1 MFDSEGSY
9 DVDETPHFTFIWTIE
24 NIRLPIYTKCP
35 IFTAKNLEMTQ
46 WSLFLSCASYGDVF
60 LSIYRERDDDGPDSI
75 EIKCELSLLRTD
87 GLPLI
92 KKVEINKFEICSRIV
107 FDFPDE
113 LEVFLGRR
121 NEFLPNDELTIR
133 CRMWRTGT
141 EILKPDLCFARTR
154 FRPNRLSFVWAV
166 REFSSLRTGQVRK
179 LFLDTTSTEEIT
191 LEFFIKETE
200 GKEYI
205 NVVFGDSLDAVENI
219 KMCLL
224 DFEGKVVHFANDLE
238 FTDFFEK
245 DRLTEDKDTLLPN
258 DVLTLRC
265 EIELA
270 AETEWN
276 RIENYRYLNSINS
289 NVIATD
295 VGEILL
301 YEQDEAFDTS
311 SSYTKDMERL
321 LEEGDLSDVILRTRS
336 KSFPAHKCVLS
347 ARSPVFKAMFKDV
360 EEKAS
365 KYVEIPDMDGDTLRD
380 LLSYI
385 YTNEVGELKWQSA
398 LKFYRAAD
406 EYELLD
412 LKKKCSIFFRSH
424 LSASNA
430 CAVLILADTHH
441 DQRLRGTA
449 KDFIINQRKEFFTS
463 DAWRSFKEE
472 NFKLYVEILEQMA
485 FRH

>member
-1 MFDSEGSY
+1 MSDSEGSY

-24 NIRLPIYTKCP
+24 NIHLPINTKCP

-46 WSLFLSCASYGDVF
+46 WSLFLSCEDSGYAD
-60 LSIYRERDDDGPDSI
+60 LRIYRELDDDGPDSI
-75 EIKCELSLLRTD
+75 EIKCELSLLGTD

-92 KKVEINKFEICSRIV
+92 KKVEINKFEIFSRTF

-113 LEVFLGRR
+113 PEVFFGRR

-166 REFSSLRTGQVRK
+166 REFSSLRT
-179 LFLDTTSTEEIT
+179 
-191 LEFFIKETE
+191 
-200 GKEYI
+200 
-205 NVVFGDSLDAVENI
+205 
-219 KMCLL
+219 
-224 DFEGKVVHFANDLE
+224 DFEGKVVHSVNDLE
-238 FTDFFEK
+238 FTDFFKK
-245 DRLTEDKDTLLPN
+245 DRLTENKDTLIPN

-311 SSYTKDMERL
+311 SSYTKDMEKL

-347 ARSPVFKAMFKDV
+347 ARSPVFKAMFKDM

-412 LKKKCSIFFRSH
+412 LKKKCSIFLRSH